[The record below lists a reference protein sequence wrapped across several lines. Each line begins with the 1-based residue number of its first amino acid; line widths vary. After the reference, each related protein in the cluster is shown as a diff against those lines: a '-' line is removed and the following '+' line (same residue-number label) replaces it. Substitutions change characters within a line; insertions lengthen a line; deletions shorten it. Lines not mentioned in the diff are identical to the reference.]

1 MDNFEQIAKDFWV
14 RFKEHET
21 FLYENLLKRDFESYN
36 KVLNTMNIIKKDLHI
51 DNLIDTNFG
60 IDTRNGMALKERE
73 NLIEFIISP
82 LFKKSNIPLLNA
94 MYLESFKHSIPK
106 YWNIVKYKYFQP
118 GFINTITLNY
128 GTDEITEITKDH
140 FSYIPM
146 INKDNSTI
154 NLILF
159 VEDSISEHLIKKEK
173 YNDREIYIPKDN
185 GIHAIL
191 DSAVGEYNLLNSI
204 DKMEICLES
213 DMKQEGFK
221 EGSYKMEN
229 LINELNM
236 INNNPLSNIKYC
248 AHCKYS
254 SNQVKL
260 YICKCKKTYYCDNIC
275 QKANRFVHKL
285 LCKP

>member
-14 RFKEHET
+14 KFKEQES
-21 FLYENLLKRDFESYN
+21 FLYENLLNRNFESYN
-36 KVLNTMNIIKKDLHI
+36 KVLSAMTIIKKDLNI
-51 DNLIDTNFG
+51 NEIIDTNFG
-60 IDTRNGMALKERE
+60 IDTRNGMALTERK
-73 NLIEFIISP
+73 NNVEFIISP
-82 LFKKSNIPLLNA
+82 LFKKNNISLLNA
-94 MYLESFKHSIPK
+94 IFAECFKHNIPK

-128 GTDEITEITKDH
+128 GTDNVVEINKDH
-140 FSYIPM
+140 FSYIPI
-146 INKDNSTI
+146 INQQNSTL

-159 VEDSISEHLIKKEK
+159 VNDSISKYLIKKEK
-173 YNDREIYIPKDN
+173 YNDREIYIPVDN

-191 DSAVGEYNLLNSI
+191 DSAVGEYNLLNVI

-213 DMKQEGFK
+213 DINLEDFK
-221 EGSYKMEN
+221 EEKIFKIEN

-248 AHCKYS
+248 SHCKYS

-260 YICKCKKTYYCDNIC
+260 YVCKCKKTYYCDNIC
-275 QKANRFVHKL
+275 QKANRSVHKL
-285 LCKP
+285 VCN